1 MWALTHPSGGW
12 LLRSRRRRPAATGHQ
27 PRLPRGPS
35 RPPATSTAAARPPAA
50 QLVAQPPPPWRRSA
64 ASLRNSPRQVCACC
78 WLRWFRTSWTG
89 CARCALFAA
98 QFPVLTLCTL
108 ACPALPPCKSRCLL
122 ASCMECVL
130 THECCWQ
137 ILSSLAVLL
146 GVWPWFSGSSG
157 ATQKSQIQ
165 EWPFPAVSGSPYK
178 LVHLQRLAVW
188 SCVPHTTARLGA

>member
-1 MWALTHPSGGW
+1 MAIW
-12 LLRSRRRRPAATGHQ
+12 RPW
-27 PRLPRGPS
+27 
-35 RPPATSTAAARPPAA
+35 RPNRAPPARPPAA
-50 QLVAQPPPPWRRSA
+50 TSRSSAAIQAGQPPPSPLRGLQPPIPPPIHHHPGALQILAACATRRDRFAHA
-64 ASLRNSPRQVCACC
+64 AGC
-78 WLRWFRTSWTG
+78 WFRTSWTG

-146 GVWPWFSGSSG
+146 GVSPWFSGSSG

-165 EWPFPAVSGSPYK
+165 EWPFPAASGSPYK